1 MKNAGQGSRKAPG
14 DLIRVSA
21 TAAIMAAISV
31 ILGAGP
37 ALAADDASKPD
48 TAAGQSLVTR
58 ILADQAITIEVLVI
72 LVGVVLAFAYGR
84 YRHSVNG
91 RRSAHAR
98 ARGSQAHAR
107 SARSPR
113 QTARSRRQTARSR
126 RQPAAAPRA
135 GAAPARQAAGQP
147 PDADDFPS

>member
-1 MKNAGQGSRKAPG
+1 MKNSGHGSRKAPG
-14 DLIRVSA
+14 DLSRAIA
-21 TAAIMAAISV
+21 TALIMAAISV

-107 SARSPR
+107 PS
-113 QTARSRRQTARSR
+113 SRTRM
-126 RQPAAAPRA
+126 AAV
-135 GAAPARQAAGQP
+135 PARQAAGQP
-147 PDADDFPS
+147 LPADDYPS